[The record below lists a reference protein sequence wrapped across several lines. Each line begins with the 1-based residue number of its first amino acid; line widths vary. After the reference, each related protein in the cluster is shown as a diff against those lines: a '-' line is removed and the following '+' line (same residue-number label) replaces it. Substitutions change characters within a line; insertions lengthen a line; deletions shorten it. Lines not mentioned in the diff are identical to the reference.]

1 MTGTGTFLASI
12 AAVALAALVL
22 LSSRHEPAWARGL
35 AKGFAVFCV
44 VDAVL
49 SLLGVV
55 GVSFHWPPSGA
66 FYRALIGAAALAGPL
81 VVGVAVAGAL
91 AAWWFGR
98 RRMVAAFVT
107 SRWLV
112 AGLAWYV
119 ALAFAG
125 FEVGK
130 AAHDAEMRRF
140 FLGSGYPVAFM
151 YVVMAVEI
159 AGALGLLVARL
170 RVAAAILLGLVMLG
184 AMATH
189 AHNGDPF
196 SDSLDAAR
204 MLLLVASIAVLGMHQ
219 GRNRRAVAA
228 GAA

>member
-1 MTGTGTFLASI
+1 
-12 AAVALAALVL
+12 
-22 LSSRHEPAWARGL
+22 
-35 AKGFAVFCV
+35 
-44 VDAVL
+44 
-49 SLLGVV
+49 
-55 GVSFHWPPSGA
+55 
-66 FYRALIGAAALAGPL
+66 
-81 VVGVAVAGAL
+81 
-91 AAWWFGR
+91 
-98 RRMVAAFVT
+98 
-107 SRWLV
+107 
-112 AGLAWYV
+112 
-119 ALAFAG
+119 
-125 FEVGK
+125 
-130 AAHDAEMRRF
+130 MRRF